1 MQMGLRDQL
10 PKSTNEVRRLE
21 EWIAAQT
28 NADEWLE
35 VVMDSASFSA
45 PAIKGLLAKYGYHT
59 KNDTIY
65 RYRAKHGTR

>member
-1 MQMGLRDQL
+1 M
-10 PKSTNEVRRLE
+10 E

>member
-1 MQMGLRDQL
+1 M
-10 PKSTNEVRRLE
+10 E
-21 EWIAAQT
+21 EWIAAQA

-45 PAIKGLLAKYGYHT
+45 TAITGLLAKYGYHT